1 MQKGLVAVMVLIL
14 LCAGLTWMTNSAMP
28 EATATL
34 EPVFVTALANQA
46 GAATGTAEWK
56 GWSERNALE
65 IQREKAGQA
74 TATAQRMQV
83 IFAEY
88 TQAAAMQQ
96 AQEAAET
103 RAAVQAAGTQSAQA
117 ATAEVEAINRERAWV
132 IEGWTATADSA
143 QSTATAAAQATAT
156 RYQLAAGET
165 QQAQVDFAAAQTATE
180 QASELRAVETIRAA
194 QAESAVLALERDRKM
209 NDVRAGA
216 PWLAMGAAFGLL
228 CWAFAKL
235 VQVEVRKRKTQTADA
250 RGDKGLAVIEAGG
263 KEIYYD
269 ADKATGPALVVDK
282 KNGTVSM
289 PMLGDPAT
297 QAAVTAR
304 DQASDLVNRGMPGT
318 PKKALPQS
326 AAMYQTPRPTS
337 TEIEI
342 IQPEQIREIL
352 DEVETKLLMSG
363 GVG

>member
-1 MQKGLVAVMVLIL
+1 MKGMVAICILVL
-14 LCAGLTWMTNSAMP
+14 LCAGLTWLTNSAMP

-34 EPVFVTALANQA
+34 EPVFSTALANQA

-56 GWSERNALE
+56 GWSNRNALE

-83 IFAEY
+83 VFAEFTQVAALQQAQDAAATRAAIQVAG
-88 TQAAAMQQ
+88 TQAAQM
-96 AQEAAET
+96 ET
-103 RAAVQAAGTQSAQA
+103 ASVDAV
-117 ATAEVEAINRERAWV
+117 IRERQWIA
-132 IEGWTATADSA
+132 EGWTATADSA
-143 QSTATAAAQATAT
+143 ISTATAAAQATAT
-156 RYQLAAGET
+156 RYQMAVDET
-165 QQAQVDFAAAQTATE
+165 QQAGAFLAAAQTATE

-216 PWLAMGAAFGLL
+216 PWLAMGIVFGLL
-228 CWAFAKL
+228 CWAFARL
-235 VQVEVRKRKTQTADA
+235 VQVEVRKRKVQTADA
-250 RGDKGLAVIEAGG
+250 RGDKGLALIEAGG
-263 KEIYYD
+263 KEIFYD

-282 KNGTVSM
+282 KSGAVSM
-289 PMLGDPAT
+289 PALGDPGQ

-304 DQASDLVNRGMPGT
+304 DQASDLVNRGMPGA
-318 PKKALPQS
+318 PKKALPQN
-326 AAMYQTPRPTS
+326 AAMYQTPRPAN

-363 GVG
+363 GQG